1 MQVIN
6 LLHLSSRAEL
16 RAWLEAN
23 HEKERCCWVVTYR
36 HKPSEGHAIPY
47 IEVVEE
53 ALCFGWI
60 DSTLKRMEDG
70 RLIQR
75 LSPRQSKSHWTQLN
89 IDRCKSLEKRGLMTD
104 AGRKALSRAIQAQC
118 LE

>member
-1 MQVIN
+1 MQIIN
-6 LLHLSSRAEL
+6 LLHLSSRSEL

-36 HKPSEGHAIPY
+36 HKPSEWHAIPY

-75 LSPRQSKSHWTQLN
+75 LSPRQPKSHWTQLN
-89 IDRCKSLEKRGLMTD
+89 IDRCKSLEERGLMTD
-104 AGRKALSRAIQAQC
+104 AGREALSRATQAQC

>member
-36 HKPSEGHAIPY
+36 HKPSEWHAIPPP
-47 IEVVEE
+47 
-53 ALCFGWI
+53 LC
-60 DSTLKRMEDG
+60 ME
-70 RLIQR
+70 
-75 LSPRQSKSHWTQLN
+75 
-89 IDRCKSLEKRGLMTD
+89 
-104 AGRKALSRAIQAQC
+104 
-118 LE
+118 